1 MEALLVE
8 GLDRFV
14 IIDSETK
21 ALNLADT
28 HHPKQLPLSLQ
39 YALGLNSSAIFM
51 GL

>member
-28 HHPKQLPLSLQ
+28 HQK
-39 YALGLNSSAIFM
+39 SSYH
-51 GL
+51 

>member
-1 MEALLVE
+1 
-8 GLDRFV
+8 V

-28 HHPKQLPLSLQ
+28 HQPKSSYPLTILQ
-39 YALGLNSSAIFM
+39 YALANQLIAIFM

>member
-28 HHPKQLPLSLQ
+28 HPKEQLPTHYPFSTLC
-39 YALGLNSSAIFM
+39 
-51 GL
+51 